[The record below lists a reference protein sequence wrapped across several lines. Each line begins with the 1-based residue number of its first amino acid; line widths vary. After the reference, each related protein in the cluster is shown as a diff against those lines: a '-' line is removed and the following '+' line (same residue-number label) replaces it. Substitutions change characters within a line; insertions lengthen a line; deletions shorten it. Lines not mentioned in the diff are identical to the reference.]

1 MTVKLCRDGKEVGLR
16 EAVDYLERRYGI
28 PSGHMRMVSV
38 TGEVGAPIAITV
50 VVFMQQD
57 EPAKPA
63 SRKLIGPVH
72 AHQDAPCTDACYEPA
87 AKPEPLRGNVQP
99 LDAGEVG
106 EVPEGWTA
114 GPPPEREPEE
124 RICQDHGAGCTGW
137 PRHEGWKPSELDA

>member
-1 MTVKLCRDGKEVGLR
+1 VSIIIAKDGKEVGLR

-28 PSGHMRMVSV
+28 PSSHMRMVSV

-57 EPAKPA
+57 EPAK
-63 SRKLIGPVH
+63 
-72 AHQDAPCTDACYEPA
+72 
-87 AKPEPLRGNVQP
+87 KPEPLRGNVQP

-106 EVPEGWTA
+106 EVPEGWTT

-137 PRHEGWKPSELDA
+137 PRHEGWKPSELDGS